1 MDSGSTLEV
10 PGSLRAWFV
19 IHFAADMVFALP
31 LFFAPAWFLGLLGW
45 TAVDPVTT
53 RLVAAALFGI
63 GIQSLLARG
72 ETADA
77 FRAMLGLKIIWSMT
91 AVAGLVW
98 SALDGGPPLT
108 WAFVGIFAAFSA
120 VWWYFRLR
128 LRAPG

>member
-1 MDSGSTLEV
+1 MTEDVHDL
-10 PGSLRAWFV
+10 PRSLRVWFV
-19 IHFAADMVFALP
+19 IHFAADMAFALP
-31 LFFAPAWFLGLLGW
+31 LFFAPSWFLGLLGW
-45 TAVDPVTT
+45 AHVDPVTT

-63 GIQSLLARG
+63 GIQSLLARH

-108 WAFVGIFAAFSA
+108 WAFVAIFAAFSV
-120 VWWYFRLR
+120 VWWSYRLR
-128 LRAPG
+128 LGEQ